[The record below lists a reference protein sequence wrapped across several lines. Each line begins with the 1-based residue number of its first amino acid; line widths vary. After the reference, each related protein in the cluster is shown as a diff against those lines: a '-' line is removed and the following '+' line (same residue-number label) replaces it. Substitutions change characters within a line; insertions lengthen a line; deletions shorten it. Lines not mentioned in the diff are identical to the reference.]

1 MQSITDKQAGMDG
14 MSTDFELS
22 RDELELIQ
30 AHRKS
35 KGRNPDYVLWDFD
48 DNLRKVLTDGY
59 DIHDRTGVGCKVLT
73 GITSRIDISS
83 RIPVPTRRA
92 TRWQSMLKEYLW
104 FISGSHNINDL
115 DRMGSRVWDYWR
127 DDQFTMENDF
137 PSGSIGYGYGFNLIH
152 YGGDI
157 RNVGSD
163 PGFNQLEYVIDL
175 LKNDPASRRI
185 YDYTADDFEL
195 EDYKPLDKQNVPI
208 AI

>member
-1 MQSITDKQAGMDG
+1 
-14 MSTDFELS
+14 
-22 RDELELIQ
+22 
-30 AHRKS
+30 
-35 KGRNPDYVLWDFD
+35 
-48 DNLRKVLTDGY
+48 
-59 DIHDRTGVGCKVLT
+59 
-73 GITSRIDISS
+73 
-83 RIPVPTRRA
+83 
-92 TRWQSMLKEYLW
+92 MLKEYLW